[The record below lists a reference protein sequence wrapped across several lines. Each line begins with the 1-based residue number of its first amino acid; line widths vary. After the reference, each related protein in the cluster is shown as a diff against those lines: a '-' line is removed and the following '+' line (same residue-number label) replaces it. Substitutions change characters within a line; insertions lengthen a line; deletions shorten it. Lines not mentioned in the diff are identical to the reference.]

1 MIGFICGVLVGIV
14 VMNVGV
20 LWLEHLASEQRR
32 IRIEVDARYEI
43 ASSSTRQTTLPRSKA
58 LS

>member
-1 MIGFICGVLVGIV
+1 MIGFICGVVVGIV

-32 IRIEVDARYEI
+32 IRIEVDARHEI
-43 ASSSTRQTTLPRSKA
+43 ASSSTRRTALPITEV
-58 LS
+58 

>member
-20 LWLEHLASEQRR
+20 LRLGYLASEQRR

-43 ASSSTRQTTLPRSKA
+43 ASSSTRRTTLPITEV
-58 LS
+58 

>member
-20 LWLEHLASEQRR
+20 LWLGYLASEQRR